1 MGKDNKLAQFE
12 ETILPHVRAAYNLA
26 RWLTG
31 SEHDA
36 EDVAQEAYL
45 RAFKFFEG
53 FRGIDSR
60 AWLLAIVRNTCYTWL
75 KQKKM
80 HDSMTVFDEE
90 NHSTEENVLNPET
103 KLLQAMDTELI
114 RKAIEE
120 LPVEYR
126 EVVVLCDLEGLS
138 YKEIAQII
146 KLPIGTVM
154 SRIAR
159 ARKRL
164 IELLCG
170 VVDGEF

>member
-1 MGKDNKLAQFE
+1 
-12 ETILPHVRAAYNLA
+12 
-26 RWLTG
+26 
-31 SEHDA
+31 
-36 EDVAQEAYL
+36 
-45 RAFKFFEG
+45 
-53 FRGIDSR
+53 
-60 AWLLAIVRNTCYTWL
+60 
-75 KQKKM
+75 
-80 HDSMTVFDEE
+80 MTVFDEE

-138 YKEIAQII
+138 YKEIAQIT